1 MNMEHD
7 FKQGG
12 GVVDGMYADHEI
24 HVSAMIGFL
33 SMMRL
38 LGRRYL
44 SIAASGDSGVGRG
57 EGEACP

>member
-1 MNMEHD
+1 M
-7 FKQGG
+7 
-12 GVVDGMYADHEI
+12 VDGMYADHEI